1 MSPSKNDN
9 IDGNGNEVI
18 KISTSLIMRKKEKP
32 IKKLSKENIIKT
44 LKLEEDLKKLNQF
57 KKIKKSL
64 RKHSQ

>member
-1 MSPSKNDN
+1 MKPSKKDN
-9 IDGNGNEVI
+9 IDGNAKEFI
-18 KISTSLIMRKKEKP
+18 KISTSLIVIKKEKP

-64 RKHSQ
+64 RKCSQ